1 MNRRSFIRPA
11 FLLASILAL
20 NPVLLAAAQSDA
32 GSDSGSLAGNWNMV
46 SISPSG
52 ESIEWKLNIK
62 QQNGALTATVANED
76 GETAAKDFKVDGKKV
91 HLITTYKGDE
101 YDIDVQLEGQK
112 LAGKWKGG
120 DDSGVTT
127 GTKSESPAK

>member
-20 NPVLLAAAQSDA
+20 HPVLLVAAQSDA

-76 GETAAKDFKVDGKKV
+76 GKTAAKDFKVDGKKV

-120 DDSGVTT
+120 DDSGATT
-127 GTKSESPAK
+127 GTKSETLAK